1 MDPFKNIRPYTDAEV
16 AGVLQSLVNNPS
28 VLKALIGFQ
37 FPGILA
43 KAPFV
48 KFFVKQKLISQI
60 KTIHTIDD
68 YQMIFKDLME
78 KVVKE
83 SIASFEVNGLE
94 KLNKNENHLYISNH
108 RDISLDAALLALHLH
123 KSGFRTFNIAVGNNL
138 MEESWASDLFRLNKS
153 FIIQRSGGTKKEIY
167 SGLSLASQFIYQS
180 IFRDNTSVWIAQKQ
194 GRAKDG
200 VDATDPAML
209 KMIHL
214 TERKLQS
221 EASYFNSLKV
231 VSVSISYEY
240 DPNDKLKAKELDLLQ
255 SNSEY
260 VKEKDEDL
268 KSIANG
274 IIGIKGNVSINLSE
288 PMKFAEDDDYQM
300 ISNKITQSIISSY
313 KLHASNY
320 AACNLLGI
328 DFTQDS
334 YSSEEIAEA
343 EKELNQRVK
352 SLEIGAR
359 SKLLEQYANPVIR
372 KIQST

>member
-60 KTIHTIDD
+60 KTIYTIDD

-94 KLNKNENHLYISNH
+94 KLNKNENYLYISNH

-288 PMKFAEDDDYQM
+288 PMKFAEADDYQM